1 MNITEE
7 RVSDL
12 NALLKVKVQKEDY
25 LPKYEKI
32 LKNYS
37 KTMNVPGFRKGKV
50 PVGMVK
56 KKYGRG
62 ILAEEIQK
70 ILDESIHTYIKD
82 HNLKVLGQPL
92 PVKDGE
98 AGDWDAP
105 EDFDFTYEL
114 GLAPEFKIDLS
125 DKYDLDF
132 FKVKVDDKMIAE
144 ELDRLTRRYGKVED
158 TEKSTEKDL
167 LIGDFVELREDGLE
181 KEEGIK
187 NRSTIGL
194 EYVEDKK
201 TKKKLLGLKKGDRV
215 ELDPEKLAKDHED
228 LGRMLGI
235 THDEVHHLGH
245 RLFAFEI
252 SEVKSL
258 TPAEMNEEFLSK
270 VLPADS
276 EKSEKT
282 LKDYI
287 KKELSGHFDK
297 DSEVL
302 FKRDANRYFSKKL
315 KLELP
320 NEFLKK
326 WIALSNEGKLKPE
339 EIEASYEEYSN
350 SIKWQLIKNKL
361 ITEEAIKVEFDD
373 AMEHVKVLLK
383 TNYKNYG
390 MPEPAEEELK
400 ETAFRIMQNREEV
413 EKIFDS
419 LYEERIM
426 ELLKSKAKF
435 NEKELSFD
443 KFKEMA
449 EK

>member
-7 RVSDL
+7 KISDL
-12 NALLKVKVQKEDY
+12 NSLLKVKVEQADY

-32 LKNYS
+32 LKDYS

-56 KKYGRG
+56 KKYGKG

-70 ILDESIHTYIKD
+70 LLDASIHNYIKEKE
-82 HNLKVLGQPL
+82 LKVLGQPL
-92 PVKDGE
+92 PVRDAE
-98 AGDWDAP
+98 NGDWDAP
-105 EDFDFTYEL
+105 VDFDFTYEL
-114 GLAPEFKIDLS
+114 GLAPEFSIGLS
-125 DKYDLDF
+125 DNYDLEKY
-132 FKVKVDDKMIAE
+132 KVKVDDKMITE
-144 ELDRLTRRYGKVED
+144 ELDRLTRRYGKVAD
-158 TEKSTEKDL
+158 VEKSSEKDL
-167 LIGDFVELREDGLE
+167 LIGDFIELREDGLE
-181 KEEGIK
+181 KEEGIR

-201 TKKKLLGLKKGDRV
+201 IKKKLIGLRAGDRV
-215 ELDPEKLAKDHED
+215 ELNPETLAKDHDD

-235 THDEVHHLGH
+235 THEEVHHLGH

-252 SEVKSL
+252 AEVKAL

-270 VLPADS
+270 VLPSDGEQS
-276 EKSEKT
+276 EKA

-287 KKELSGHFDK
+287 KNELSSHFAK

-315 KLELP
+315 NIALP

-326 WIALSNEGKLKPE
+326 WIELSNEGKLKPE
-339 EIEASYEEYSN
+339 EIEASYEDYAN

-361 ITEEAIKVEFDD
+361 ITEEKIKVEFDD
-373 AMEHVKVLLK
+373 AISHVQELLK
-383 TNYKNYG
+383 SNYRNYG

-400 ETAFRIMQNREEV
+400 ESAFRIMQNREEV

-426 ELLKSKAKF
+426 ELLNTKAKVK
-435 NEKELSFD
+435 EKELSFD

>member
-12 NALLKVKVQKEDY
+12 NTLLKVKVQKEDY

-37 KTMNVPGFRKGKV
+37 KTMNIPGFRKGKV

-56 KKYGRG
+56 KKYGKS

-70 ILDESIHTYIKD
+70 ILDESIHNYIKEKE
-82 HNLKVLGQPL
+82 LKILGQPL

-98 AGDWDAP
+98 NGDWEQP
-105 EDFDFTYEL
+105 EDFDFTFEL
-114 GLAPEFKIDLS
+114 GLAPEFNVSLS
-125 DKYDLDF
+125 EKYELDVN
-132 FKVKVDDKMIAE
+132 KVKVDEKMIAE
-144 ELDRLTRRYGKVED
+144 ELDRLTRRYGKVAD
-158 TEKSTEKDL
+158 TEKSSETDL
-167 LIGDFVELREDGLE
+167 LIGDFIELREDGLE
-181 KEEGIK
+181 KEEGIR
-187 NRSTIGL
+187 NRSTIGM

-201 TKKKLLGLKKGDRV
+201 IKKKLLGLKKGDRV
-215 ELDPEKLAKDHED
+215 ELDPETLAKDHDD

-270 VLPADS
+270 VLPADG
-276 EKSEKT
+276 EKSEKA

-287 KKELSGHFDK
+287 RKELEGHFAK

-315 KLELP
+315 NLTLP
-320 NEFLKK
+320 DTFLKK
-326 WIALSNEGKLKPE
+326 WMERSNEGKLKAE
-339 EIEASYEEYSN
+339 EIEASYGEYAN

-361 ITEEAIKVEFDD
+361 ITEEGIKVEFDD
-373 AMEHVKVLLK
+373 AIEHVKSLLLK
-383 TNYKNYG
+383 NYANYG
-390 MPEPAEEELK
+390 MPAPEETELK
-400 ETAFRIMQNREEV
+400 ETAVRIMQNREEV
-413 EKIFDS
+413 EKIFDN
-419 LYEERIM
+419 LYEERVM
-426 ELLKSKAKF
+426 EALRKKVKIK
-435 NEKELSFD
+435 EKELSFE
-443 KFKEMA
+443 KFKELA